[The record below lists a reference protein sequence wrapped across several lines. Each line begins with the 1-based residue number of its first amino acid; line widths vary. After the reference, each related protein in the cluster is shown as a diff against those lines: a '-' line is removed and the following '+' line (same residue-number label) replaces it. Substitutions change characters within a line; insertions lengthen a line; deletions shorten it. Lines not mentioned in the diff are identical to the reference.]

1 MVFELP
7 WAKKRTFWAFEKVNF
22 QVFGNFGVTKL
33 KPFFG
38 RVRQSVQSYLNKNV
52 VIGIFLENAFW
63 ATLSWKTNVL
73 KVWKG
78 HFSFSCKVL
87 RDEAETVFWE
97 SEAKPSKV
105 FKSKVFH
112 NQILRKWFSSYLEL
126 KKRMFWRFEKGI
138 FHFFWNFWVA
148 KLKTFSVK
156 IRQSVETYLN

>member
-7 WAKKRTFWAFEKVNF
+7 WAKKQTFWAFEKVIF

-38 RVRQSVQSYLNKNV
+38 KVRQRVQSYLNQNV
-52 VIGIFLENAFW
+52 IIGIFLENGFQ

-78 HFSFSCKVL
+78 HFSFFCKFL

-97 SEAKPSKV
+97 SETKPSKV
-105 FKSKVFH
+105 FKSKFGH
-112 NQILRKWFSSYLEL
+112 TQLLRKSFSSYVEL
-126 KKRMFWRFEKGI
+126 KNECSEGLKRAFFIFFQIFEWPSWKRFVWK
-138 FHFFWNFWVA
+138 
-148 KLKTFSVK
+148 
-156 IRQSVETYLN
+156 